1 MLRNFFLLLMLLVPF
16 ISGAQELK
24 ARVTVLSN
32 RVANNVDKKSFQTL
46 QTALEDFVNNRKWT
60 SDAFGSQEKIECNM
74 LLNLKSTGDPNIY
87 SGSLTIQ
94 SARPVFNSSY
104 LSPIINFQDN
114 DILFKYVP
122 FQQLNFNE
130 NNVSGNDPEASNLT
144 AIFAYYVDIILGMD
158 YDSFS
163 PKGGN
168 PYFQKA
174 QSIVDNAPEA
184 KDISGW
190 KPFDGTRNR
199 YWLTENFLNSKYTAI
214 HDVIY
219 DYYRMG
225 LDKLYDEESNARIQ
239 ILNALNLLNTMNTDN
254 PNTMVLQFF
263 FQGKAQELINI
274 FSKASPSEK
283 SRASELLQALDVSNA
298 SKYKDALKS

>member
-1 MLRNFFLLLMLLVPF
+1 MHKKILLILIVLTPFLPK
-16 ISGAQELK
+16 AQELK
-24 ARVTVLSN
+24 ARITVLSN

-46 QTALEDFVNNRKWT
+46 QTALEDFVNTRKWT
-60 SDAFGSQEKIECNM
+60 NDVFGPQEKIECNM

-94 SARPVFNSSY
+94 SARPVFNSTY

-114 DILFKYVP
+114 DVLFKYVQ

-130 NNVSGNDPEASNLT
+130 NNISGNDPEASNLT

-163 PKGGN
+163 PRGGD

-174 QSIVDNAPEA
+174 QNIVDNAPEG

-199 YWLTENFLNSKYTAI
+199 YWLAENFLNSKYTTI
-214 HDVIY
+214 HDAIY
-219 DYYRMG
+219 DYYRKG

-239 ILNALNLLNTMNTDN
+239 ILNALNLLNTMNSDN

-263 FQGKAQELINI
+263 FQGKTQELINI

-298 SKYKDALKS
+298 NKYKDALKS